1 MFEAY
6 NCARLFVYRFW
17 IGVYEC
23 FTTNSQECNFVCKIS
38 VYLFWNSLIRSNISK
53 QASVFE
59 PSTIYLYL

>member
-23 FTTNSQECNFVCKIS
+23 FNNKFPRVQFVCKIS